1 MPPFAALPVELV
13 RDILELAAEG
23 DLATSTTLT
32 RVNRA
37 VKSWIEPAL
46 YETVVLES
54 ASALSS
60 FSAVLEQRPRLAAHV
75 KHLGLI
81 APGPIPTVHRILH
94 ACARVPSLAC
104 GFSLPSYATQFAG
117 EPPLALAA
125 REQHLLMS
133 ACRDGRWDSALASPY
148 TTHLRLHID
157 AESWDV
163 LSPARLA
170 AWPALTH
177 FAVVLSPCT
186 PIPSAPDDIP
196 DALLSFLRVLDEL
209 PLQVL
214 LVQVAGGKTRKRSAV
229 QRLRALGKENNAR
242 RLVVEPAPV
251 STVRQWEDTARM
263 GGTGAMWDSAVAEV
277 ASRKENWAAATT
289 S

>member
-1 MPPFAALPVELV
+1 MSPFAALPVELV
-13 RDILELAAEG
+13 RDILELAADG
-23 DLATSTTLT
+23 DLSTSVTLS

-37 VKSWIEPAL
+37 VKYWTEPSL

-60 FSAVLEQRPRLAAHV
+60 FAAVLQRRPPIAAHV
-75 KHLGLI
+75 KHLGLL
-81 APGPIPTVHRILH
+81 APGPLPTVHRILH

-104 GFSLPSYATQFAG
+104 GFSLPSYASQYPD

-133 ACRDGRWDSALASPY
+133 ACRDGRWETALSSPY

-177 FAVVLSPCT
+177 LAVVLSPCAPT
-186 PIPSAPDDIP
+186 PGAPDDIP
-196 DALLSFLRVLDEL
+196 DALETFLRVLDDV

-229 QRLRALGKENNAR
+229 QRLKTLGKEHGAK

-251 STVRQWEDTARM
+251 STVRQWEDLARA
-263 GGTGAMWDSAVAEV
+263 GKPGAMWDGAVAEV
-277 ASRKENWAAATT
+277 ALRAENWAT